1 LKNNWLRAERRAA
14 EGHEGA
20 PGGPLPA
27 RIPPG
32 DRPTYS
38 SAEGQVTREQR
49 SLFGEILDWMLA
61 PLLLLWPM
69 SVVLTWLV
77 AQGIAN
83 KPFDRELGE
92 MVRVLSKEVSVR
104 AGDGR
109 PQAVFKLP
117 AAASEILRADE
128 ADDIYYQVLG
138 LRGELLSGDSNLA
151 VPSDDDRAPP
161 GEVRFRDETLN
172 NDTVRVAYMWVSPQE
187 RPQERTQERVQ
198 DRAQERAGAA
208 GTAAAT
214 PTDWPLVQVAETL
227 GKRSR
232 LATEIIKGVI
242 LPQFVILPL
251 AVLLVWLAL
260 ARGIAPLNE
269 LQQRIRNRDS
279 SDLSP
284 IDERQAPEEV
294 SPLVRAI
301 NDLLARLDQ
310 SMRSQK
316 HFLADAAHQ
325 LKTPLAGLRT
335 QAELAQRQIDA
346 GQHDPQALKK
356 SLQQIARSSQSAA
369 HMVNQLLAMAR
380 AEDQQHASQRQV
392 VNLARLATETVRDF
406 VPRALDKRI
415 DLGYEGPET
424 LSRPHAVVAAAARH
438 PQGPQVLGHA
448 LLLRELIRNLVDNAL
463 QYTPAGGT
471 VTVRVL
477 DDPFGQV
484 VVLQVEDSGPG
495 IAATERELVFQPF
508 YRSLGTDVDGS
519 GLGLAIVREIALQHG
534 AEVTISDAANH
545 ASTPGALI
553 TVRLPASAAPETPT
567 AASALSSESA
577 ADSSRSTSGS
587 PAPGRA

>member
-1 LKNNWLRAERRAA
+1 LPGEDRGVTTQPPNRDSAQ
-14 EGHEGA
+14 A
-20 PGGPLPA
+20 PAIEPA
-27 RIPPG
+27 RGPTTDG
-32 DRPTYS
+32 DTRP
-38 SAEGQVTREQR
+38 REQR

-104 AGDGR
+104 SVGAR
-109 PQAVFKLP
+109 PQTEFKLP
-117 AAASEILRADE
+117 VAAAEILHTDE
-128 ADDIYYQVLG
+128 TDDIYYQVLG
-138 LRGELLSGDSNLA
+138 VRGEYLSGDSALP
-151 VPSDDDRAPP
+151 VPADEDRAPL
-161 GEVRFRDETLN
+161 GEVRFRDDTLN
-172 NDTVRVAYMWVSPQE
+172 NDTVRVAYMWVNVQQRS
-187 RPQERTQERVQ
+187 Q
-198 DRAQERAGAA
+198 DRAAERSTDRAPGA
-208 GTAAAT
+208 TAASVEA
-214 PTDWPLVQVAETL
+214 PLVQVAETL

-269 LQQRIRNRDS
+269 LQQRIRKRDS

-346 GQHDPQALKK
+346 GQYDPHALRE

-380 AEDQQHASQRQV
+380 AENQDHASNRQV
-392 VNLARLATETVRDF
+392 VNLARLATETVHDF
-406 VPRALDKRI
+406 VPRAIEKRI
-415 DLGYEGPET
+415 DLGYEAPGDA
-424 LSRPHAVVAAAARH
+424 AVARH
-438 PQGPQVLGHA
+438 PQGPQVFGHA

-463 QYTPAGGT
+463 QYTPAGGC
-471 VTVRVL
+471 VTVRVI

-495 IAATERELVFQPF
+495 IAAAERELVFQPF

-519 GLGLAIVREIALQHG
+519 GLGLAIVREIAAQHG
-534 AEVTISDAANH
+534 AEVTISDSTTRGAA
-545 ASTPGALI
+545 PGTLM
-553 TVRLPASAAPETPT
+553 TVRLTASTGTLGGATAPSGAGSGDSAQDVASSGSAAG
-567 AASALSSESA
+567 
-577 ADSSRSTSGS
+577 SSRSTSVS
-587 PAPGRA
+587 PTPGRA

>member
-1 LKNNWLRAERRAA
+1 MT
-14 EGHEGA
+14 
-20 PGGPLPA
+20 PA
-27 RIPPG
+27 
-32 DRPTYS
+32 
-38 SAEGQVTREQR
+38 REQR

-92 MVRVLSKEVSVR
+92 MVRVLSKEVSVQTP
-104 AGDGR
+104 AGE
-109 PQAVFKLP
+109 PAEAAFKLP
-117 AAASEILRADE
+117 AGASEILHTDE

-138 LRGELLSGDSNLA
+138 LRGEMLGGERGLPA
-151 VPSDDDRAPP
+151 PDDVDRAPP
-161 GEVRFRDETLN
+161 GEVRFRDASLGSE
-172 NDTVRVAYMWVSPQE
+172 TVRVAYMWVDLQGRGTE
-187 RPQERTQERVQ
+187 
-198 DRAQERAGAA
+198 AA
-208 GTAAAT
+208 VAAA
-214 PTDWPLVQVAETL
+214 PLVQVAETM

-269 LQQRIRNRDS
+269 LQQRIRRRDS

-284 IDERQAPEEV
+284 IDEREAPEEV
-294 SPLVRAI
+294 APLVQAI
-301 NDLLARLDQ
+301 NDLLCRLDQ
-310 SMRSQK
+310 SMSAQK

-356 SLQQIARSSQSAA
+356 TLQQISRSSQSAA

-380 AEDQQHASQRQV
+380 AEDQERASQQKP

-406 VPRALDKRI
+406 VPRALERRI
-415 DLGYEGPET
+415 DLGFEGPD
-424 LSRPHAVVAAAARH
+424 AAAW
-438 PQGPQVLGHA
+438 VTGHA

-463 QYTPAGGT
+463 LYTPVGGT
-471 VTVRVL
+471 VTVRVEL
-477 DDPFGQV
+477 DEVQREV
-484 VVLQVEDSGPG
+484 RLQVEDSGPG
-495 IAATERELVFQPF
+495 IALAEREQVFQPF
-508 YRSLGTDVDGS
+508 YRSLGTEVDGS
-519 GLGLAIVREIALQHG
+519 GLGLAIVREIARQHG
-534 AEVTISDAANH
+534 AEIALEEANLQHRHGAEHGANETDAPFG
-545 ASTPGALI
+545 PGARFTLRLAASPRSDLAQV
-553 TVRLPASAAPETPT
+553 TQAPPGLPAT
-567 AASALSSESA
+567 AA
-577 ADSSRSTSGS
+577 
-587 PAPGRA
+587 